1 MIKADQPT
9 IFGDA
14 VIASVSSLTDG
25 NMKFDIGDTETVIK
39 NRAAFLKKTGIDP
52 LSTTL
57 VALTYDTD
65 DFTKYRIVTHDD
77 KAVGVLNRRNIEHA
91 DALVATTPHH
101 ALLLPLADCVGVIL
115 YDTRH
120 RILMVSHLGRHSVE
134 MEGAKKSVMYLKD
147 QFASQSADIKV
158 WLSPAVGKDTYP
170 LNKFDGK
177 SLHEVI
183 LSQLYDAGISGD
195 NIEVSSVNT
204 ATSEHYFSHSEYL
217 KNPAAPNGRF
227 AIVAEMREQGEPAS

>member
-9 IFGDA
+9 IFGNA
-14 VIASVSSLTDG
+14 VNASVSSLTDG
-25 NMKFDIGDTETVIK
+25 NMKFDVGDAETVAK
-39 NRAAFLKKTGIDP
+39 NRSEFLTKTGINP
-52 LSTTL
+52 LDTTL

-77 KAVGVLNRRNIEHA
+77 KAVGVLNRHNIEHA
-91 DALVATTPHH
+91 DALVSTTPHH
-101 ALLLPLADCVGVIL
+101 ALLLPLADCVGAIL
-115 YDTRH
+115 YDPKH

-134 MEGAKKSVMYLKD
+134 MDGAKKSVMYLKD
-147 QFASQSADIKV
+147 QFASQPADIQV

-183 LSQLYDAGISGD
+183 LSQLYDAGVSGG

-217 KNPAAPNGRF
+217 KNPSAPNGRF